1 MNETSSASGD
11 TTKLQSYLSPLAVWA
26 LSVGSAIGWGSLVV
40 TSRSYLSQAGPM
52 GSVIGLLI
60 GFVMML
66 MVSSHYHFLANRYPG
81 TGGLYH
87 YVKQLFGYDFAF
99 LIAWFMFLIYISI
112 FWANATSIPLF
123 ARYFLQAVFKKG
135 YLFTVFGYEVYLG
148 EALVTLVVM
157 WLVGLLC
164 MKSKKATARFMVV
177 MVLIF
182 TIGITVCFA
191 VAMMGHGRSGMS
203 MSPAFLPDTN
213 VFRQVLRIAFISP
226 WAFIGFE
233 TVSNS
238 ASEYKFKHSNMFRV
252 LVISVTATT
261 ALYIFVILLSVT
273 AYPEGCSGWL
283 DYIRRLDEFEGISG
297 LPAFYA
303 AHHYL
308 GDAGVNIL
316 MMSLLSLVLTSL
328 IGMLRALSRLCYAV
342 AQDGILPAR
351 FSALNHKEIPVNAI
365 LLVLLVS
372 LPIPFL
378 GRTAIGWIVDATT
391 FGATIIYGFVSVAVF
406 KASRQEEGCRKNRVI
421 SGICLFILIAFAV
434 FLLFPSAFSDY
445 TIATET
451 YVLMAVWSFLGVLYF
466 NQVIRKDHE
475 RKFGKAIIVWLSLL
489 VFIVLMAMTWAE
501 RLNEDRENT
510 IIAEISSYMDGTA
523 DPEILEQD
531 KEEFLAVKLR
541 QLHDADNTSVFVIV
555 GLFGL
560 SLIVMIVNHFT
571 MQKWEKQAENE
582 RDEARN
588 VALTDPMTGVK
599 SKHAF
604 LLREKE
610 TNASIEDGT
619 ADSFAVV
626 VCDVN
631 GLKVINDTL
640 GHKAG
645 DEYIVSACRMIC
657 DIFQH
662 SPVYRTGGDEF
673 VVILSGRDYLIRKEL
688 LLALHDRSVEHI
700 STKDVV
706 ISGGLSD
713 YQPGTD
719 ASFHD
724 VFERA
729 DSQMYEEKRLLKGMG
744 AVSREDVET
753 AARPIFA
760 ADEDAEILN
769 LKRHILI
776 VEDQHINQMI
786 LGSMLGDDYDILYA
800 SDGNEALEKVK
811 THQDDLAMVLLDL
824 QMPQMSG
831 MEVLKVMKEEEEL
844 SSIPVIVMTADQSAE
859 VDCLK
864 IGAIDFIPKP
874 YPSSEIILARV
885 NRCIELSEKRN
896 IIESTERDSLTNLL
910 NLDYFLRYVRMY
922 DQHYHE
928 MPMDAIVLDVN
939 HFHMLNERYGKQYGD
954 IVLSRIGSRIRQISR
969 EVGGVCC
976 RRGADT
982 FLIYCPHR
990 EDYEEILSKAS
1001 EGLVDE
1007 DVSSN
1012 RVRLRMGVYSQVDK
1026 SLQIERRFDYAK
1038 IAANTAKNSYLK
1050 AVGIYDTQM
1059 HEAELYRERLLE
1071 DFKPSLESSR
1081 FTVFFQPKYDIRPE
1095 NPVLASAE
1103 ALVRWDHPELGMI
1116 SPGVFI
1122 PLLEE
1127 NGLILDLDQF
1137 VWREA
1142 AARIRDWKDRFGFS
1156 VPVSVNVSRIDML
1169 TPNLKSIFKE
1179 ILEEYRLSADD
1190 LMLEITESAYTGDS
1204 DQVITTAKELRG
1216 MGMGFRIEMD
1226 DFGTGY
1232 SSLGMLSHLPIDAL
1246 KLDMSFIRS
1255 AFGENRDVRMIE
1267 LIIDIADYLHVPVV
1281 AEGVETQEQYL
1292 VLKAMGCEYVQGY
1305 YFSKP
1310 VPPEDFDRFLAI
1322 RAEATYEVPP
1332 VTRKTY
1338 MSISKALT
1346 SDFESIFYVDVTT
1359 DFYLEFFTGKDGDLE
1374 IRPGGSDFFK
1384 DAREKL
1390 LENVS
1395 EADAHK
1401 LREATG
1407 KANLIHLAEQEESIR
1422 LSFARLTDGVPVP
1435 YSLQTIRTRESDHHH
1450 IVIGVRQE
1458 QAGSMRPGAEPGE
1471 EVPG

>member
-1 MNETSSASGD
+1 MREPSSSSSNTA
-11 TTKLQSYLSPLAVWA
+11 KLQPYLSPLAVWA

-52 GSVIGLLI
+52 GSILGLLI
-60 GFVMML
+60 GFAMVL

-81 TGGLYH
+81 TGGLYN
-87 YVKQLFGYDFAF
+87 YVKQLFGYDLAF
-99 LIAWFMFLIYISI
+99 LIAWFMFLIYASI

-123 ARYFLQAVFKKG
+123 ARYFLRAVFKRW

-164 MKSKKATARFMVV
+164 MKSKKATATLMVA

-182 TIGITVCFA
+182 TVGITVSFA
-191 VAMMGHGRSGMS
+191 VAMIGHSRSGMT
-203 MSPAFLPDTN
+203 MSPAFLPDKS
-213 VFRQVLRIAFISP
+213 VLEQVIRIAFISP

-233 TVSNS
+233 TVTHS
-238 ASEYKFKHSNMFRV
+238 AEEYSFKHSHMFRI
-252 LVISVTATT
+252 LVSSVTVTT
-261 ALYIFVILLSVT
+261 ALYIFIVLLSVT
-273 AYPEGCSGWL
+273 AYPEGCSGWM
-283 DYIRRLDEFEGISG
+283 DYISRLDEFEGIAG

-303 AHHYL
+303 ANHYL
-308 GDAGVNIL
+308 GGTGVNIL
-316 MMSLLSLVLTSL
+316 MVSLLSLVLTSL

-342 AQDGILPAR
+342 AQDGILPRRIA
-351 FSALNHKEIPVNAI
+351 ALNDKQIPVNAI
-365 LLVLLVS
+365 LLVLIVS

-391 FGATIIYGFVSVAVF
+391 FGATMIYGFVSVAVF
-406 KASRQEEGCRKNRVI
+406 KASGQEGVKRNRII
-421 SGICLFILIAFAV
+421 SGFCLLILVAFAV
-434 FLLFPSAFSDY
+434 FLLFPSFFSDY

-466 NQVIRKDHE
+466 NQVIRRDHD
-475 RKFGKAIIVWLSLL
+475 RKFGKAIVVWLSLL

-501 RLNEDRENT
+501 RLNEDRENA
-510 IIAEISSYMDGTA
+510 IIAEISAYMNGTA
-523 DPEILEQD
+523 DAEIHKQSQD
-531 KEEFLAVKLR
+531 EFLAVQLKR
-541 QLHDADNTSVFVIV
+541 LHDADNTSVFVIV
-555 GLFGL
+555 GLYGL
-560 SLIVMIVNHFT
+560 SLVVMLVNHIT
-571 MQKWEKQAENE
+571 MERWEKKAKKEH
-582 RDEARN
+582 DEAQTI
-588 VALTDPMTGVK
+588 ALTDSLTGVK

-604 LLREKE
+604 LLNQKQI
-610 TNASIEDGT
+610 NASIEEGS
-619 ADSFAVV
+619 ADAFAVV

-645 DEYIVSACRMIC
+645 DEYILKASRMIC

-673 VVILSGRDYLIRKEL
+673 VVILHGRDYIIRKEL
-688 LLALHDRSVEHI
+688 LLALHDRSVKHI

-706 ISGGLSD
+706 VSGGLSD
-713 YQPGTD
+713 YQPGIDTD
-719 ASFHD
+719 FHA

-729 DSQMYEEKRLLKGMG
+729 DGLMYEEKKLLKGMG
-744 AVSREDVET
+744 AISREDAE
-753 AARPIFA
+753 AAAKPIFPT
-760 ADEDAEILN
+760 DEDAEILN

-776 VEDQHINQMI
+776 VEDERINQMI
-786 LGSMLGDDYDILYA
+786 LGNMLETDFHVLYA
-800 SDGNEALEKVK
+800 SDGNEALEQIK
-811 THQDDLAMVLLDL
+811 THKDDLAIVLLDL
-824 QMPQMSG
+824 QMPQLSG
-831 MEVLKVMKEEEEL
+831 MEVLKVMKEEDEL
-844 SSIPVIVMTADQSAE
+844 RSIPVIVMTADQSAE

-874 YPSSEIILARV
+874 YPSPEIIYARV

-896 IIESTERDSLTNLL
+896 IIQSTERDNLTNLL

-928 MPMDAIVLDVN
+928 MAMDAIVLDVN
-939 HFHMLNERYGKQYGD
+939 HFHLLNERYGKQYGD
-954 IVLSRIGSRIRQISR
+954 SVLSRIGKRIRQISR

-976 RRGADT
+976 RRGADI
-982 FLIYCPHR
+982 FYIYCPHR
-990 EDYEEILSKAS
+990 EDYESILDKAS

-1007 DVSSN
+1007 DVSAN

-1038 IAANTAKNSYLK
+1038 IAANTVKNGFRK
-1050 AVGIYDTQM
+1050 AVGIYDTKM
-1059 HEAELYRERLLE
+1059 HEQELYKERLLE
-1071 DFKPSLESSR
+1071 DFKPSLESNC
-1081 FTVFFQPKYDIRPE
+1081 FMVYFQPKYDIRPDK
-1095 NPVLASAE
+1095 PVLASAE
-1103 ALVRWDHPELGMI
+1103 ALVRWKHPELGMI
-1116 SPGVFI
+1116 NPGVFI
-1122 PLLEE
+1122 PLLED

-1142 AARIRDWKDRFGFS
+1142 AARIREWKDRFGFS

-1179 ILEEYRLSADD
+1179 ILEEYALSPDD

-1204 DQVITTAKELRG
+1204 DQVISTAKELRG

-1232 SSLGMLSHLPIDAL
+1232 SSLGMLTHLPIDAL

-1267 LIIDIADYLHVPVV
+1267 LIIDIADYLHVSVV

-1310 VPPEDFDRFLAI
+1310 VPPEDFVRFLAE
-1322 RAEATYEVPP
+1322 RAETAYEVPP
-1332 VTRKTY
+1332 AAKKTY

-1346 SDFESIFYVDVTT
+1346 IDFESIFYVDVISAH
-1359 DFYLEFFTGKDGDLE
+1359 FLEFFSGKDGDLE
-1374 IRPGGSDFFK
+1374 IRPGGTDFFG
-1384 DAREKL
+1384 DARERL
-1390 LENVS
+1390 LDDVCE
-1395 EADAHK
+1395 EDRER
-1401 LREATG
+1401 LREVLSKTS
-1407 KANLIHLAEQEESIR
+1407 LIRWIDQNDMSEVSFRRMRDGR
-1422 LSFARLTDGVPVP
+1422 LRP
-1435 YSLQTIRTRESDHHH
+1435 YILQAIKTRSSDDHH
-1450 IVIGVRQE
+1450 IVIGVRPE
-1458 QAGSMRPGAEPGE
+1458 
-1471 EVPG
+1471 

>member
-1 MNETSSASGD
+1 MKEQTSAANNNA
-11 TTKLQSYLSPLAVWA
+11 KLQPYLSPLAVWA

-40 TSRSYLSQAGPM
+40 TSRSYLSQAGPL
-52 GSVIGLLI
+52 GSILGLLI
-60 GFVMML
+60 GFAMML
-66 MVSSHYHFLANRYPG
+66 MVSSHYHFLATRYPG
-81 TGGLYH
+81 TGGLYN
-87 YVKQLFGYDFAF
+87 YVKQLFGHDFAF
-99 LIAWFMFLIYISI
+99 LIAWFMFLIYASI

-123 ARYFLQAVFKKG
+123 ARYFLQAVFKRWP
-135 YLFTVFGYEVYLG
+135 LFTVFGYEVYLG
-148 EALVTLVVM
+148 EALVTLAVM

-164 MKSKKATARFMVV
+164 MKSKKATAALMSV
-177 MVLIF
+177 MVLLF
-182 TIGITVCFA
+182 TVGITVCFA
-191 VAMMGHGRSGMS
+191 VAMIGHGRSGMS
-203 MSPAFLPDTN
+203 MGPAFLPDAN
-213 VFRQVLRIAFISP
+213 VLRQVMRIAFISP

-233 TVSNS
+233 TVSHS
-238 ASEYKFKHSNMFRV
+238 AEEYKFKHSNMFRI
-252 LVISVTATT
+252 LVISVAVTT
-261 ALYIFVILLSVT
+261 ALYVFIVLLSVT
-273 AYPEGCSGWL
+273 AYPEGCAGWM
-283 DYIRRLDEFEGISG
+283 DYISRLDEFEGIAG

-303 AHHYL
+303 ANHYL
-308 GDAGVNIL
+308 GATGVNIL
-316 MMSLLSLVLTSL
+316 MVSLLSLVLTSL

-342 AQDGILPAR
+342 AQDGILPRRVA
-351 FSALNHKEIPVNAI
+351 ALSDKQIPVNAI
-365 LLVLLVS
+365 LLVLIVS

-391 FGATIIYGFVSVAVF
+391 FGATMIYGFVSVAVF
-406 KASRQEEGCRKNRVI
+406 KASGQEGVKKNRII
-421 SGICLFILIAFAV
+421 SGFCLFILVAFAV
-434 FLLFPSAFSDY
+434 FLLFPSFFSDY

-475 RKFGKAIIVWLSLL
+475 RKFGKAIVVWLSLL

-501 RLNEDRENT
+501 RLNEDRENA
-510 IIAEISSYMDGTA
+510 IVAEISGYMKGTA
-523 DPEILEQD
+523 DTEILEQSQD
-531 KEEFLAVKLR
+531 EFLAVQLR
-541 QLHDADNTSVFVIV
+541 RLHEADNTSVFVIV

-560 SLIVMIVNHFT
+560 SLVVMLVNHIS
-571 MQKWEKQAENE
+571 MERWEKKAEKE
-582 RDEARN
+582 RDEAQTI
-588 VALTDPMTGVK
+588 ALTDPLTGVK

-604 LLREKE
+604 LFCEKE
-610 TNASIEDGT
+610 IDASIEGGT
-619 ADSFAVV
+619 ADAFAVV

-645 DEYIVSACRMIC
+645 DEYIRKACKMIC

-662 SPVYRTGGDEF
+662 SPVFRTGGDEF
-673 VVILSGRDYLIRKEL
+673 VVIMRGRDYLIRKEL
-688 LLALHDRSVEHI
+688 VLALHDRSVEHI
-700 STKDVV
+700 SKNEVV
-706 ISGGLSD
+706 ISGGLSE
-713 YQPGTD
+713 YNPGTD
-719 ASFHD
+719 SSFHD

-729 DSQMYEEKRLLKGMG
+729 DALMYEEKKLLKGMG
-744 AVSREDVET
+744 AISREDAET
-753 AARPIFA
+753 AVKPIFTE
-760 ADEDAEILN
+760 DEDAEIMH

-776 VEDQHINQMI
+776 VEDEHINQMI
-786 LGSMLGDDYDILYA
+786 LGNMLEETYEVLYA
-800 SDGNEALEKVK
+800 SDGIEALEQVK
-811 THQDDLAMVLLDL
+811 IHKGDLAMVLLDL
-824 QMPQMSG
+824 QMPQMGG

-844 SSIPVIVMTADQSAE
+844 KGVPVIVMTADQSAE

-874 YPSSEIILARV
+874 YPSPEIVQTRV
-885 NRCIELSEKRN
+885 KRCIELTEKRN
-896 IIESTERDSLTNLL
+896 IINSTERDSLTNLL

-922 DQHYHE
+922 DQHYND

-939 HFHMLNERYGKQYGD
+939 HFNMLNERYGKQYGD
-954 IVLSRIGSRIRQISR
+954 SVLARIGKRVRQISR
-969 EVGGVCC
+969 EIGGVCC

-982 FLIYCPHR
+982 FFVYCPHK
-990 EDYEEILSKAS
+990 EDYERILEQAS
-1001 EGLVDE
+1001 EGLVDD
-1007 DVSSN
+1007 DVSKN
-1012 RVRLRMGVYSQVDK
+1012 RVRLRMGVYAQVDK
-1026 SLQIERRFDYAK
+1026 SLQIERRFEYAK
-1038 IAANTAKNSYLK
+1038 IAANTVKNGFRK
-1050 AVGIYDTQM
+1050 AIGFYDTKL

-1071 DFKPSLESSR
+1071 DFRPSLENNR
-1081 FTVFFQPKYDIRPE
+1081 FMVYFQPKYDIRPE
-1095 NPVLASAE
+1095 EPVLASAE

-1122 PLLEE
+1122 PLLED
-1127 NGLILDLDQF
+1127 NGLILDLDRF

-1142 AARIRDWKDRFGFS
+1142 AARIRDWKDRFGFA

-1179 ILEEYRLSADD
+1179 ILEEYALSPDD

-1204 DQVITTAKELRG
+1204 DQVISTAKELRG

-1232 SSLGMLSHLPIDAL
+1232 SSLGMLTHLPIDAL

-1310 VPPEDFDRFLAI
+1310 VPPEGFDRFLAE
-1322 RAEATYEVPP
+1322 RAQVKYEATP

-1346 SDFESIFYVDVTT
+1346 SDFESIFYVDVAT
-1359 DFYLEFFTGKDGDLE
+1359 DFYLEFFAGPDGDLE
-1374 IRPGGSDFFK
+1374 IRPGGIDFFK

-1390 LENVS
+1390 LESVS
-1395 EADAHK
+1395 EADAQK
-1401 LREATG
+1401 LREATS

-1422 LSFARLTDGVPVP
+1422 LSFAKLKNGAPVP

-1450 IVIGVRQE
+1450 LVIGVKQE
-1458 QAGSMRPGAEPGE
+1458 RDGQDGGTE
-1471 EVPG
+1471 

>member
-1 MNETSSASGD
+1 MKEQTSAAN
-11 TTKLQSYLSPLAVWA
+11 TTVELQPYLSPLAVWA

-40 TSRSYLSQAGPM
+40 TSSSYLSQAGPM

-60 GFVMML
+60 GFAMML
-66 MVSSHYHFLANRYPG
+66 MVSNHYHFLANRYPG
-81 TGGLYH
+81 TGGLYN
-87 YVKQLFGYDFAF
+87 YVKYLFGYDRAF

-123 ARYFLQAVFKKG
+123 ARYFLQGIFRKG
-135 YLFTVFGYEVYLG
+135 YLYTIFGYDVYLI
-148 EALVTLVVM
+148 EALVTLVMM

-164 MKSKKATARFMVV
+164 MKSKKATARSMAGL
-177 MVLIF
+177 VLIF
-182 TIGITVCFA
+182 SIGITVCFA
-191 VAMMGHGRSGMS
+191 AAMSGHSRSGMT
-203 MSPAFLPDTN
+203 MSPDFLPDTS
-213 VFRQVLRIAFISP
+213 VFRQIVHIAFISL

-233 TVSNS
+233 TISHS
-238 ASEYKFKHSNMFRV
+238 AAEYRFKHSSMFRV
-252 LVISVTATT
+252 LVISVAVTT
-261 ALYIFVILLSVT
+261 ALYIFVILLSVS
-273 AYPEGCSGWL
+273 AYPEDCSSWL
-283 DYIRRLDEFEGISG
+283 DYISRLDEYEGISG

-303 AHHYL
+303 ANYYL
-308 GDAGVNIL
+308 GPVGVNIL
-316 MMSLLSLVLTSL
+316 MVSLLSLVLTSL

-342 AQDGILPAR
+342 AQDGILPER
-351 FSALNHKEIPVNAI
+351 FSRLNDKQIPVNAI

-372 LPIPFL
+372 LPIPFI
-378 GRTAIGWIVDATT
+378 GRTAIGWIVDTT
-391 FGATIIYGFVSVAVF
+391 TIGATIIYGFASVAVF
-406 KASRQEEGCRKNRVI
+406 KASKQEGSRKDRLI
-421 SGICLFILIAFAV
+421 SGICLFVLIAFAI
-434 FLLFPSAFSDY
+434 FLLFPSFFSDD

-451 YVLMAVWSFLGVLYF
+451 YVLMAAWSLLGLLYF
-466 NQVIRKDHE
+466 HSVIRKDHA
-475 RKFGKAIIVWLSLL
+475 RNFGKAIIVWLALL

-501 RLNEDRENT
+501 RLNESRENT
-510 IIAEISSYMDGTA
+510 IIAEISDYINGTGSSELLEMDKDT
-523 DPEILEQD
+523 
-531 KEEFLAVKLR
+531 FLAMELSR
-541 QLHDADNTSVFVIV
+541 LHAADNTSVYVIV

-560 SLIVMIVNHFT
+560 SLIIMLSNYVS
-571 MQKWEKQAENE
+571 MQKWEKKAARE
-582 RDEARN
+582 RDEAQTI
-588 VALTDPMTGVK
+588 ALTDPLTGVK
-599 SKHAF
+599 SKHAY
-604 LLREKE
+604 LLRQTEID
-610 TNASIEDGT
+610 ASIEAGT
-619 ADSFAVV
+619 ADMFAVV

-645 DEYIVSACRMIC
+645 DEYILKASRMIC

-673 VVILSGRDYLIRKEL
+673 VVILHGRDYLIRKEL
-688 LLALHDRSVEHI
+688 VLALHDRSVEHI
-700 STKDVV
+700 SSKEVV

-729 DSQMYEEKRLLKGMG
+729 DGLMYEEKKLLKGMG
-744 AVSREDVET
+744 AISREDAEV
-753 AARPIFA
+753 AAKPVFP

-776 VEDQHINQMI
+776 VEDEHINQMI
-786 LGSMLGDDYDILYA
+786 LGNMLGDGYEVLYA
-800 SDGNEALEKVK
+800 SDGNEALEQVK
-811 THQDDLAMVLLDL
+811 SHKDDLAIVLLDL

-844 SSIPVIVMTADQSAE
+844 KSVPVIVMTADQSAE
-859 VDCLK
+859 VDCLR

-874 YPSSEIILARV
+874 YPSPEIIQARV

-896 IIESTERDSLTNLL
+896 IIQSTERDSLTNLL

-922 DQHYHE
+922 DLHYHNT
-928 MPMDAIVLDVN
+928 PMDAIVLDVN
-939 HFHMLNERYGKQYGD
+939 HFHLLNERYGKQYGD
-954 IVLSRIGSRIRQISR
+954 SVLSRIGKRVRQISR
-969 EVGGVCC
+969 EIGGVCC
-976 RRGADT
+976 RRSADT
-982 FLIYCPHR
+982 FFLYCPHR
-990 EDYEEILSKAS
+990 EDYESILDKAS

-1007 DVSSN
+1007 DVSAN

-1038 IAANTAKNSYLK
+1038 IAANTVKSGYRK

-1071 DFKPSLESSR
+1071 DFKPSLESNR
-1081 FTVFFQPKYDIRPE
+1081 FMVYFQPKYDIRPDQ
-1095 NPVLASAE
+1095 PVLASAE

-1122 PLLEE
+1122 PLLED

-1137 VWREA
+1137 VWRKA

-1179 ILEEYRLSADD
+1179 ILEENRLGPDD

-1204 DQVITTAKELRG
+1204 DQVISTAKELRG

-1292 VLKAMGCEYVQGY
+1292 VLKAMGCEYMQGY

-1310 VPPEDFDRFLAI
+1310 VPPGDFDRFLEE
-1322 RAEATYEVPP
+1322 RAAVKYEVTP
-1332 VTRKTY
+1332 VSRKAY

-1346 SDFESIFYVDVTT
+1346 SDFESIFYVDVAT
-1359 DFYLEFFTGKDGDLE
+1359 DFYLEFYTGNNGDLE
-1374 IRPGGSDFFK
+1374 IRPGGVDFFT

-1390 LENVS
+1390 LERVS
-1395 EADAHK
+1395 EDDVHK
-1401 LREATG
+1401 LREATS
-1407 KANLIHLAEQEESIR
+1407 KANLICLAEQEESIQ
-1422 LSFARLTDGVPVP
+1422 LSFAKLKNGVPVP

-1450 IVIGVRQE
+1450 LVIGVRQE
-1458 QAGSMRPGAEPGE
+1458 YDDRDERT
-1471 EVPG
+1471 

>member
-1 MNETSSASGD
+1 MNETKNI
-11 TTKLQSYLSPLAVWA
+11 TQKQTLQPYLSPLAVWA

-40 TSRSYLSQAGPM
+40 TSSSYLSQAGPM
-52 GSVIGLLI
+52 GSILGLLI
-60 GFVMML
+60 GFAMML

-81 TGGLYH
+81 TGGLYN

-99 LIAWFMFLIYISI
+99 LIAWFMFLIYASI

-123 ARYFLQAVFKKG
+123 ARYFLQAVFKRW

-148 EALVTLVVM
+148 EALVTLAVM

-164 MKSKKATARFMVV
+164 MKSKRATATLMVV
-177 MVLIF
+177 MVLLF
-182 TIGITVCFA
+182 TVGITVCFA
-191 VAMMGHGRSGMS
+191 AAMLGHRRTGMS
-203 MSPAFLPDTN
+203 MSPAFLPDKS
-213 VFRQVLRIAFISP
+213 VLEQVIRIAFISP

-233 TVSNS
+233 TVTHS
-238 ASEYKFKHSNMFRV
+238 AEEYSFKHSYMFRI
-252 LVISVTATT
+252 LVISVAVTT
-261 ALYIFVILLSVT
+261 ALYSFIVLMSVS
-273 AYPEGCSGWL
+273 AYPEGCSGWM
-283 DYIRRLDEFEGISG
+283 DYILHLDRYDGIAG

-303 AHHYL
+303 ANYYL
-308 GDAGVNIL
+308 GDAGVDIL
-316 MMSLLSLVLTSL
+316 MVSLLSLVLTSL

-342 AQDGILPAR
+342 AQDGILPRR
-351 FSALNHKEIPVNAI
+351 FAALNDKQIPVNSI
-365 LLVLLVS
+365 LLVLIVS

-391 FGATIIYGFVSVAVF
+391 FGATMIYGFVSVAVF
-406 KASRQEEGCRKNRVI
+406 KASGQEGAKKNRII
-421 SGICLFILIAFAV
+421 SGFCLFILVAFAV
-434 FLLFPSAFSDY
+434 FLLFPSFFSDY

-475 RKFGKAIIVWLSLL
+475 RKFGKAIVVWLSLL

-501 RLNEDRENT
+501 RLNEDRENA
-510 IIAEISSYMDGTA
+510 IVAEISAYMNGTA
-523 DPEILEQD
+523 DAEVLKQSQ
-531 KEEFLAVKLR
+531 EEFLAVQLR
-541 QLHDADNTSVFVIV
+541 RLHDADNTSVFVIV

-560 SLIVMIVNHFT
+560 SLVVMLVNHIS
-571 MQKWEKQAENE
+571 MERWEKKAEKE
-582 RDEARN
+582 RDEAQTI
-588 VALTDPMTGVK
+588 ALTDPLTGVK

-604 LLREKE
+604 LLSQKQINS
-610 TNASIEDGT
+610 TIEDGS
-619 ADSFAVV
+619 ADAFAAV

-645 DEYIVSACRMIC
+645 DEYILKASRMIC

-673 VVILSGRDYLIRKEL
+673 VVILRGRDYHIRKEL
-688 LLALHDRSVEHI
+688 VLALHDRSVEHI
-700 STKDVV
+700 SSGDVV
-706 ISGGLSD
+706 VSGGLSE

-719 ASFHD
+719 TSFHD

-729 DSQMYEEKRLLKGMG
+729 DGLMYEEKKLLKGMG
-744 AVSREDVET
+744 AISREDAET
-753 AARPIFA
+753 AAKPIFP

-769 LKRHILI
+769 LKRDILI
-776 VEDQHINQMI
+776 VEDERINQMI
-786 LGSMLGDDYDILYA
+786 LGNILSESYNVLYA
-800 SDGNEALEKVK
+800 SDGSEALEQVK
-811 THQDDLAMVLLDL
+811 THKDDLAIVLLDL

-844 SSIPVIVMTADQSAE
+844 RNIPVIVMTADQSAE

-874 YPSSEIILARV
+874 YPSPEIVKARIT
-885 NRCIELSEKRN
+885 RCIELSEKRN
-896 IIESTERDSLTNLL
+896 IIQSTERDSLTNLL

-922 DQHYHE
+922 DQHYHD

-954 IVLSRIGSRIRQISR
+954 SVLSRIGKRIRQISR

-976 RRGADT
+976 RRGADV
-982 FLIYCPHR
+982 FYIYCPHR
-990 EDYEEILSKAS
+990 EDYESILDRAS

-1007 DVSSN
+1007 DVSAN

-1038 IAANTAKNSYLK
+1038 IAANTVKSGYRK
-1050 AVGIYDTQM
+1050 AVGIYDTKM

-1071 DFKPSLESSR
+1071 DFKPSLESGC
-1081 FTVFFQPKYDIRPE
+1081 FMVYFQPKYDIRPDV
-1095 NPVLASAE
+1095 PVLASAE
-1103 ALVRWDHPELGMI
+1103 ALVRWKHPELGMI
-1116 SPGVFI
+1116 NPGVFI
-1122 PLLEE
+1122 PLLED

-1142 AARIRDWKDRFGFS
+1142 AARVRDWKDRFGFS

-1169 TPNLKSIFKE
+1169 TPDLKSIFKK
-1179 ILEEYRLSADD
+1179 ILEEYSLTPDD

-1204 DQVITTAKELRG
+1204 DQVISTAKELRG

-1232 SSLGMLSHLPIDAL
+1232 SSLGMLTHLPIDAL

-1305 YFSKP
+1305 YFSRP
-1310 VPPEDFDRFLAI
+1310 VPPEEFDRFLAE
-1322 RAEATYEVPP
+1322 RAEAASELPQA
-1332 VTRKTY
+1332 TRKTY

-1346 SDFESIFYVDVTT
+1346 SDFESIFYVDVVSAH
-1359 DFYLEFFTGKDGDLE
+1359 FLEFFTGKDGDLE
-1374 IRPGGSDFFK
+1374 IRPGGTDFFGE
-1384 DAREKL
+1384 AREKL
-1390 LENVS
+1390 LDDVCE
-1395 EADAHK
+1395 ED
-1401 LREATG
+1401 RERLG
-1407 KANLIHLAEQEESIR
+1407 EVLSKANLIRWIGQEDMSKVSFRRMRDGR
-1422 LSFARLTDGVPVP
+1422 LKP
-1435 YSLQTIRTRESDHHH
+1435 YILQAIKTRSSDDHH
-1450 IVIGVRQE
+1450 IVIGVRPE
-1458 QAGSMRPGAEPGE
+1458 
-1471 EVPG
+1471 